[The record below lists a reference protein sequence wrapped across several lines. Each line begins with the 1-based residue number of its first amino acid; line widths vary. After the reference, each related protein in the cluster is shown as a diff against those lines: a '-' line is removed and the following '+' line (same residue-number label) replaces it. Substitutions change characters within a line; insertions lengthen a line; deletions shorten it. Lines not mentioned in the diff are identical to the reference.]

1 MMMEEEEEEEEEEEI
16 YDMTSSP
23 CEYARAVVDSDCML
37 G

>member
-1 MMMEEEEEEEEEEEI
+1 MDDDEEEEEEEEEEI

-23 CEYARAVVDSDCML
+23 CEYARSDCML